1 MGVESRGASFH
12 TLDLL
17 FIYYLSIDDLL
28 FTTAQNHVI
37 LRIFAVNMFYSP
49 QIEFEAQ
56 YDSFIVLDL
65 IP

>member
-37 LRIFAVNMFYSP
+37 LRIFAVN
-49 QIEFEAQ
+49 IC
-56 YDSFIVLDL
+56 FILRKL
-65 IP
+65 SLRHSMIHLLYWI